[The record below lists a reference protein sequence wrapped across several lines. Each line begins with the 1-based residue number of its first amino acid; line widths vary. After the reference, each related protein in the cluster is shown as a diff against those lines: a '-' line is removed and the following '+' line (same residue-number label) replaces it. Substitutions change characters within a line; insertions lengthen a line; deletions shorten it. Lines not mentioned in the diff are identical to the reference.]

1 MSNYKM
7 IIQYDGTRYK
17 GWQGQ
22 NSTDMTIEGRI
33 EAVLSAMAG
42 YPVEL
47 TGSGRTD
54 AGVHARGQVANYHL
68 DTPCDTSEMLSYV
81 NQYLPDDIAVLSIES
96 VDERFHS

>member
-33 EAVLSAMAG
+33 EAVLSAMVG
-42 YPVEL
+42 YPV
-47 TGSGRTD
+47 
-54 AGVHARGQVANYHL
+54 
-68 DTPCDTSEMLSYV
+68 
-81 NQYLPDDIAVLSIES
+81 
-96 VDERFHS
+96 